1 MEYSEGF
8 LKMPTADL
16 IFNNADVIT
25 VDSKQP
31 EANFVAVKDDKI
43 IFAGLKEQINDFIG
57 SDTKLIDC
65 AGKTLVPGFNDAH
78 CHIFSLL
85 RKMTGIDLGPPKI
98 KSIDDIKAVIKTK
111 ADNTPPGQWIS
122 GTDYNEFYLAEKRH
136 PTRWEIDEVAPK
148 NPVILSHRSLHGCV
162 LNSLALALAGIYI
175 ETAELPGTMIDR
187 DVSRGG
193 EPNGFLA
200 EMVGYIREHVMP
212 PISDSELH
220 ASIKLANE
228 QYLSQGL
235 TSLQDATFVN
245 DLKRWHH
252 YHRFEDEG
260 LLKSRVYM
268 MIGIE
273 TAKEFQN
280 AGLGFGAGD
289 VNLRLGAVK
298 IVPSM
303 ISDKL
308 HPSQDELNLI
318 ALHTHN
324 AGFQLAIHGVQAE
337 IVNAII
343 CTYEYLQ
350 HHVPNFFARRHRIEH
365 CSECPPQLME
375 RLKKICPIVVTH
387 PSFTY
392 FSGDRYLATVPDY
405 VVPWLYRIGT
415 MVKSGLTVV
424 GASDSPIVPN
434 SPLMGIYGAVTRE
447 TSSGKILNQSE
458 RLTAIQVLNL
468 YTINAAYASHEE
480 KIKGSITPGK
490 LADLVILSKNP
501 TSVAPEEIK
510 DIKVQMTVVRGKVVW
525 EC

>member
-1 MEYSEGF
+1 
-8 LKMPTADL
+8 MPPADL
-16 IFNNADVIT
+16 IFKNADILT
-25 VDSKQP
+25 IDPKQP
-31 EANFVAVKDDKI
+31 MAEFVAVKGDKI
-43 IFAGLKEQINDFIG
+43 IFAGLKEQINEFIG
-57 SDTKLIDC
+57 PNTKVIDC
-65 AGKTLVPGFNDAH
+65 AGKTLMPGFNDAH

-85 RKMTGIDLGPPKI
+85 RKLTGIDLSPPKI
-98 KSIDDIKAVIKTK
+98 KSIDDIKAVIKAK

-136 PTRWEIDEVAPK
+136 PTRWEIDEVAPN

-162 LNSLALALAGIYI
+162 LNSMALALAGINI

-187 DVSRGG
+187 DITRGG

-200 EMVGYIREHVMP
+200 EMLGYLREQVMP

-220 ASIKLANE
+220 AGIKLANE

-245 DLKRWHH
+245 DLKRWQH
-252 YHRFEDEG
+252 YQYFKNEN

-268 MIGIE
+268 MIGIG

-308 HPSQDELNLI
+308 HPSQEELNYL
-318 ALHTHN
+318 ALHIHN
-324 AGFQLAIHGVQAE
+324 AGFQLAIHGIQTELVD
-337 IVNAII
+337 AII

-350 HHVPNFFARRHRIEH
+350 RHTSDFKTRRHRIEH

-375 RLKKICPIVVTH
+375 RIKKLHPVVVTH

-392 FSGDRYLATVPDY
+392 YSGDRYLATVPEN
-405 VVPWLYRIGT
+405 VVQWLYRIGSL
-415 MVKSGLTVV
+415 VKSGLTVA

-447 TSSGKILNQSE
+447 TLSGKIMNQSE
-458 RLTAIQVLNL
+458 RLTINQVIAL

-501 TSVAPEEIK
+501 TLVPPEEIK
-510 DIKVQMTVVRGKVVW
+510 DIKVQMTVIGGKVVW
-525 EC
+525 EG